1 VPVIPSP
8 DTMHPVAGHPRVVF
22 LKPLVRAPNIEVGDY
37 TYYDDPDDPAAFER
51 ENVLYA
57 YGPDRLIIGRYCA
70 LATGVRFIMAG
81 ANHPTAGV
89 STFPFAIFGGAW
101 AEQTL
106 DLVQAVPSRGDTI
119 VGNDVWIGYEAVI
132 MPGVRIGDG
141 AIVAAEAVVTRD
153 VPPYGVVAG
162 NPARLV
168 RTRFDQTDVDRL
180 LRAAWWHW
188 PVELVT
194 EHARII
200 MAGRPA
206 EVEAIARKH
215 GQLRPLAETGSGNLS
230 GQSLP
235 IGAAG
240 QPVPSGLNA
249 VQESATWQE
258 DPASARRP
266 GGSV

>member
-1 VPVIPSP
+1 MPDIPSP
-8 DTMHPVAGHPRVVF
+8 DTLHPVAGHPRVIF
-22 LKPLVRAPNIEVGDY
+22 LKTLVCSPNIEVGDY
-37 TYYDDPDDPAAFER
+37 TYYDDQGDSAAFER

-57 YGPDRLIIGRYCA
+57 YGPKRLVIGRYCA
-70 LATGVRFIMAG
+70 LATGVRFLMAG

-101 AEQTL
+101 SEQTL
-106 DLVQAVPSRGDTI
+106 DLVRAIPSRGDTI
-119 VGNDVWIGYEAVI
+119 VGNDVWIGYEAVV

-141 AIVAAEAVVTRD
+141 AIVAAEAVVARD

-168 RTRFDQTDVDRL
+168 RTRFDETDIDRL
-180 LRAAWWHW
+180 LRAAWWDW

-194 EHARII
+194 EHARLI

-206 EVEAIARKH
+206 GVEAIAREH
-215 GQLRPLAETGSGNLS
+215 GLLRPVAETASGNGS
-230 GQSLP
+230 AGQSVP
-235 IGAAG
+235 SRPRAG
-240 QPVPSGLNA
+240 QAST
-249 VQESATWQE
+249 TWQE
-258 DPASARRP
+258 DQGPMRP

>member
-106 DLVQAVPSRGDTI
+106 DLVRAIPSRGDTI
-119 VGNDVWIGYEAVI
+119 VGNDVWIGYDAMV

-141 AIVAAEAVVTRD
+141 AIVAAGAVVSKD
-153 VPPYGVVAG
+153 VPPYGVAAD

-168 RTRFDQTDVDRL
+168 RTRFDETDVDRL
-180 LRAAWWHW
+180 LRAAWWDW
-188 PVELVT
+188 PVEIVT
-194 EHARII
+194 EHARTI

-206 EVEAIARKH
+206 EIEAIARKH
-215 GQLRPLAETGSGNLS
+215 RLLRPVAETADGSDPSPPTGSAGQLVS
-230 GQSLP
+230 
-235 IGAAG
+235 
-240 QPVPSGLNA
+240 SGLEA
-249 VQESATWQE
+249 VQESAMWQE
-258 DPASARRP
+258 GPGSAPQP
-266 GGSV
+266 GGSI